1 MLPSNSQGFRQTM
14 LRHVMVLSVLFH
26 SIGLYLKAL
35 ALLVKLSSLAKL
47 GRQTVMSVSRF

>member
-14 LRHVMVLSVLFH
+14 LRHVMVLSVLFY

-35 ALLVKLSSLAKL
+35 ALLVKLNSLAKL